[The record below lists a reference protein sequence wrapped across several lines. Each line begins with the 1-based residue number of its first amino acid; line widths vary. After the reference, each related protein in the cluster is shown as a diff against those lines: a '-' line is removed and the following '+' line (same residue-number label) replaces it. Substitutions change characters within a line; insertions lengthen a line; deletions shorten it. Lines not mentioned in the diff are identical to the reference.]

1 MSLSTRELESVV
13 GELQALCGG
22 FVQKAHLT
30 SPRSLYLE
38 LRQPGASH
46 LLLVCAE
53 PGRTRLHLA
62 GDRPSAPE
70 PPYAF
75 QGLVRAELIGAQ
87 LEALELLPTD
97 RVVSLRLRT
106 REGGRRLVAELTG
119 RHGNLFL
126 LGEDDH
132 LRGCAVPTPAGER
145 ALRPGQPYQP
155 PTGLAPSRDEA
166 PPRFSAAPGMSLSAQ
181 IDLAYSGRERTLAVT
196 ERRRLLEQ
204 GLKARRTKLARTL
217 GKVEEDC
224 ARAGKAEEHRRR
236 GELLKANLRRLERG
250 MREIVLTEYSETGVA
265 EVRVSLDP
273 ARSPHENLEREFH
286 QYRRLLAGQV
296 RARARLDQLA
306 QELAALDARVL
317 AVAAMTE
324 DELLAQSVS
333 GGPRAASPGPRRAG
347 PRLPFREYLSPSG
360 QRIRVGRGSQD
371 NDALTFRHSK
381 GNDLWLHARGVPG
394 SHVVVPLG
402 RDEDL
407 KDETLRDAAL
417 LAAHFSDARGDAVEV
432 AWTRVKYVRKQ
443 EAPGAVTYS
452 QERAFH
458 VRPDPARLALLEA
471 TLTAP

>member
-1 MSLSTRELESVV
+1 MSLSTRELASVV

-62 GDRPSAPE
+62 ADRPPAPE

-97 RVVSLRLRT
+97 RVVSLSLRT

-126 LGEDDH
+126 LGEDDR
-132 LRGCAVPTPAGER
+132 LRGCAVPTPTGDR

-155 PTGLAPSRDEA
+155 PAEPATPREET
-166 PPRFSAAPGMSLSAQ
+166 PPRFTAGTSLSAQ
-181 IDLAYSGRERTLAVT
+181 IDLAYAGRERALAVT

-204 GLKARRTKLARTL
+204 GLKARRTKLARTM

-224 ARAGKAEEHRRR
+224 ARAGRAEEHRRR
-236 GELLKANLRRLERG
+236 GELLKANLGRLKRG
-250 MREIVLTEYSETGVA
+250 MREIVLTEYSETCVA
-265 EVRVSLDP
+265 EVRVALDP
-273 ARSPHENLEREFH
+273 ARGPRENLDREFH
-286 QYRRLLAGQV
+286 QYRRLLAGQT
-296 RARARLDQLA
+296 RARARLQQLA
-306 QELAALDARVL
+306 QELAALDARI
-317 AVAAMTE
+317 AAIAAMTE
-324 DELLAQSVS
+324 DELLAASVP
-333 GGPRAASPGPRRAG
+333 GGPRQAGPGTRRSG

-360 QRIRVGRGSQD
+360 QRIRVGRGAQD

-417 LAAHFSDARGDAVEV
+417 LAAHCSDARGDAVEV

-443 EAPGAVTYS
+443 EGPGAVTYS
-452 QERAFH
+452 QERSFH
-458 VRPDPARLALLEA
+458 VRPDPSRLALLEA
-471 TLTAP
+471 TLGTP